1 MQYAYI
7 WSGRDAY
14 NAKQLYGC
22 AAPVQTVACRL
33 HAPCARRRKA
43 RKKAAAPGFA
53 AAALFCAD
61 IMPGPSSFWRLCRYR
76 RSPV

>member
-43 RKKAAAPGFA
+43 RKKAAAP
-53 AAALFCAD
+53 ALRRPRRLC
-61 IMPGPSSFWRLCRYR
+61 GGRLVLCRYHAR
-76 RSPV
+76 AIIILAAL